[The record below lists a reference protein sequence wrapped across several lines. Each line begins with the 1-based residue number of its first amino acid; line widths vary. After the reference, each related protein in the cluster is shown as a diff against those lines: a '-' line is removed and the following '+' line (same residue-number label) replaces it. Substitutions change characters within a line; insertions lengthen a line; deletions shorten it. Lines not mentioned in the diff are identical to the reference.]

1 MIQQQGPLE
10 GDIVQR
16 PPTPR
21 GFRKPIRKLFGH
33 DEVINRMAWSP
44 RGSLLASTS
53 NDRLVKVWNLSERGS
68 APMVLKGHVDWVSSV
83 TWSPDSQMIATASGD
98 NTIRLWDI
106 ATQQTIRVLS
116 GHARTVFDVAW
127 SPRGNMLAS
136 ASGDGN
142 VVIWNMANYQ
152 PLHVLNEH
160 LGEVYCLA
168 WSPDGKLLAT
178 GSKDH
183 LIRIWDASTG
193 DLRHIWEGH
202 AGPIYS
208 LAWSHETHMLA
219 SASADQTVRLWGRY
233 PMDALEGH
241 TNVVNSVSFSDDDNF
256 LATKSLDGTIRIWRC
271 DTWDV
276 VVIIDEPASHYWTA
290 GLAFHPL
297 RPALVTLDTYD
308 REIRVWRYDPLVL
321 QEVEPAQQ
329 TVRYTNAKIV
339 LLGDS
344 GVGKTALANA
354 LVGEGYSGTE
364 STHGRH
370 VQRYDSERLTIDED
384 KQVFELRETWLWDIA
399 GQPDYRIV
407 HQLHLNE
414 VTLAI
419 IVFDAKSEHDPLTS
433 VYYFHRALQH
443 ARQVMQGEDR
453 IPLKKLLVAGRIDRN
468 GAGVVQDKIDRL
480 VQELEFDSYI
490 PTSAK
495 EYRGIEKIKQIIH
508 DVIDWEHLPRVR
520 STALFYRIKNFLGR
534 MRDEGKLLNHI
545 DQLYDT
551 YVFQQDVDEETPELK
566 AQFITCIGLVEAQGL
581 IKRFSF
587 GGRVLLRPELLDAYA
602 SAMIIAAREETGG
615 MGYLLEERAKA
626 CDFSM
631 PADERIPDRAQER
644 LLLITTIEDLVLYEI
659 VVRETNETGESILV
673 FPSQAT
679 RLYPHDPLP
688 PESAAAIWRF
698 EGAIL
703 SVYTTLI
710 VRLWHTGRFNS
721 QDLYDGLAFLTTT
734 EGSVFQLSLRNLG
747 GGRAELML
755 FVDERSESGMRDYI
769 QRYIET
775 HLTRRA
781 IPGTVVR
788 RHIYVCQNCGTPVTE
803 RQVVERRKRGFDWM
817 TCPGCDNRI
826 QIGRGRQKVSARQS
840 LIGHRMVSQMDQEA
854 DEKRNRTASRYT
866 IEGKR
871 ATADYDVYIS
881 YHIDN
886 QIEVVDIAESLIE
899 RGILPWLDVMEMDGD
914 DDGSTRRDQQQDM
927 IHCKTMAFFIG
938 EKPINAAQR
947 AELDKFV
954 ELERTIIAVIL
965 PSAPRDVKVPQ
976 PLKRGRVWADFRNP
990 RTKPLDR
997 LIGGITGES
1006 PGR

>member
-1 MIQQQGPLE
+1 MISQQGPLE

-33 DEVINRMAWSP
+33 DDIINRIAWSP
-44 RGSLLASTS
+44 RGSQLASTS
-53 NDRLVKVWNLSERGS
+53 NDRLVKVWNLSERAS
-68 APMVLKGHVDWVSSV
+68 APGVLKGHLDWVSSV
-83 TWSPDSQMIATASGD
+83 TWSPDGQMLATGSGD
-98 NTIRLWDI
+98 NTIRLWDV

-127 SPRGNMLAS
+127 SPRGNLLAS

-152 PLHVLNEH
+152 PLRLLNEH
-160 LGEVYCLA
+160 LGAVYCLA
-168 WSPDGKLLAT
+168 WSPDGKTLAT
-178 GSKDH
+178 GSEDH
-183 LIRIWDASTG
+183 LIRIWDATTG
-193 DLRHIWEGH
+193 YLRHIWDGH
-202 AGPIYS
+202 AGPVYG
-208 LAWSHETHMLA
+208 LAWSNETHMLA

-233 PMDALEGH
+233 PMGALEGH
-241 TNVVNSVSFSDDDNF
+241 THVVNSVSFSDDDSF
-256 LATKSLDGTIRIWRC
+256 LATKSLDGTVRVWRC

-276 VVIIDEPASHYWTA
+276 VVIAEEPASRYWTS

-297 RPALVTLDTYD
+297 RPALATLDTFD
-308 REIRVWRYDPLVL
+308 REIRVWRYDPLIL

-329 TVRYTNAKIV
+329 TVRYTNAKVV

-354 LVGEGYSGTE
+354 LLGRAYSGTE

-370 VQRYDSERLTIDED
+370 VQRYHSERLVIDEE
-384 KQVFELRETWLWDIA
+384 KQIFELREIWLWDIA

-414 VTLAI
+414 VTLAV

-443 ARQVMQGEDR
+443 TRQVMHLEDR
-453 IPLKKLLVAGRIDRN
+453 MPLKKLLVAGRIDRN
-468 GAGVVQDKIDRL
+468 GAGVVQEKIDRL
-480 VQELEFDSYI
+480 VQELQFDRYI

-495 EYRGIEKIKQIIH
+495 EYRGIDTIKQLIH
-508 DVIDWEHLPRVR
+508 DLIDWEHLPRVR
-520 STALFYRIKNFLGR
+520 STALFQRIKNFLGR

-551 YVFQQDVDEETPELK
+551 YVFQQEVDEETPELR

-615 MGYLLEERAKA
+615 LGYLLEERAKTG
-626 CDFSM
+626 DFRM
-631 PADERIPDRAQER
+631 PEDERIRDRTQEH
-644 LLLITTIEDLVLYEI
+644 LLLIATIEDLVLYEI
-659 VVRETNETGESILV
+659 VVRETNELGESILV

-679 RLYPHDPLP
+679 RLYPHDLLP
-688 PESAAAIWRF
+688 PENAAAIWRF

-721 QDLYDGLAFLTTT
+721 QDLYDGVAFLTTP
-734 EGSVFQLSLRNLG
+734 EGNVFQLHLRNLS
-747 GGRAELML
+747 GGRAELLL

-769 QRYIET
+769 QHYIEN

-781 IPGTVVR
+781 IPGTVMR
-788 RHIYVCQNCGTPVTE
+788 RQIYMCPNCATRLTE
-803 RQVVERRKRGFDWM
+803 QMLVERRKRGFDWIS
-817 TCPGCDNRI
+817 CPVCGERI

-871 ATADYDVYIS
+871 ATGDYDVYIS
-881 YHIDN
+881 YHVDN
-886 QIEVVDIAESLIE
+886 QTEVVDIAESLIE
-899 RGILPWLDVMEMDGD
+899 RGVLPWLDVLEVDGD
-914 DDGSTRRDQQQDM
+914 TDQTSRRDQHQAM
-927 IHCKTMAFFIG
+927 TLCRSMAFFIG

-947 AELDKFV
+947 AELDRFV
-954 ELERTIIAVIL
+954 ELDRTIILVIL

-976 PLKRGRVWADFRNP
+976 PLRRGRIWVDFRKP
-990 RTKPLDR
+990 GSKPLDG
-997 LIGGITGES
+997 LIGGITGGN
-1006 PGR
+1006 PRR